1 MTGGNLRRL
10 PSVGAWSLPLEV
22 CGAGKPLGFPIPIWL
37 KGHCPVYLSYVVKAL
52 DILVSVFN
60 MEGVPEASWSLLTF
74 GLIVICV
81 SFPLSCNLATRIFQ
95 QLQKKKIQFSIF
107 SPPKTFFRERKHI
120 LRKPYCLDFYYKSL
134 VGFIC
139 LGIDFEN
146 LLEYNHLKFYDLT
159 D

>member
-1 MTGGNLRRL
+1 MTGGNLRGL

-22 CGAGKPLGFPIPIWL
+22 CGAGKPLGFPILIWL
-37 KGHCPVYLSYVVKAL
+37 EGHCPVYLSYVVKAL

-60 MEGVPEASWSLLTF
+60 TERVPEASWSLLTF

-107 SPPKTFFRERKHI
+107 SPPKTFLERESA
-120 LRKPYCLDFYYKSL
+120 Y
-134 VGFIC
+134 
-139 LGIDFEN
+139 
-146 LLEYNHLKFYDLT
+146 
-159 D
+159 